1 MNPESVE
8 LGNCLLRVRVS
19 VLLVNAF
26 DFVSIVCLNKD
37 KTSPLISFTLK
48 TTILHNNTIVNANNS
63 SKRFRRTDFAK
74 TNLRIKIFRK
84 CCPGFRKFKT
94 AVRNVNS
101 RVLYV
106 AGYIWTP
113 FRPTIDAY
121 WDKVYLKPRFLVKD
135 ELLIA
140 DCKTILELLESH
152 SLHLNLNVNTHT
164 VIIPS

>member
-1 MNPESVE
+1 MF
-8 LGNCLLRVRVS
+8 RVRVS
-19 VLLVNAF
+19 VLLVNAI

-48 TTILHNNTIVNANNS
+48 TTILHNNTIANANNS
-63 SKRFRRTDFAK
+63 SRRFRRTDFAK

-84 CCPGFRKFKT
+84 CCRKFKT

-101 RVLYV
+101 RVCCWV
-106 AGYIWTP
+106 PYIWTP
-113 FRPTIDAY
+113 FRPTINAY
-121 WDKVYLKPRFLVKD
+121 CDKVDLKPRFLVKD

-140 DCKTILELLESH
+140 GCKTILKLLESH

-164 VIIPS
+164 VIIPINFASILWVYDTL